1 MNTLKRN
8 LDLNPHNT
16 KGNPRR
22 LANVWEQLAQL
33 QFLLGSVLGVD
44 VGSNDGS
51 IIHIQD
57 IGNKEKGKLYI
68 DKNNGKLYMC
78 IKNTVRISNT
88 ESEFE
93 EFTLNSTYKSDVVD
107 RGSKYFLTGASEYSE
122 IITTGTRVEVKNL
135 SDMSGVVNLSIKA
148 KDKGNNDVLSYRLYL
163 EDRESKAYTFA
174 QPTLKKRIGEKIYVI
189 FDTDV
194 KKDSCRVDYYLYK

>member
-8 LDLNPHNT
+8 LDLSPHNT
-16 KGNPRR
+16 KGNPHR
-22 LANVWEQLAQL
+22 LGKAWEQIAQL

-57 IGNKEKGKLYI
+57 TGNKEKGKLYI

-78 IKNTVRISNT
+78 LKNTVRVSNT

-107 RGSKYFLTGASEYSE
+107 RGSVYFLNGASEYSA
-122 IITTGTRVEVKNL
+122 IIPANTRIEVKNL
-135 SDMSGVVNLSIKA
+135 SDLSGVLNLSIKA
-148 KDKGNNDVLSYRLYL
+148 KAKDESDVMSYRLYI
-163 EDRESKAYTFA
+163 EDRESRAYTFA

-194 KKDSCRVDYYLYK
+194 KKNSCRVDYYLYR